1 MREHA
6 ARLSTTPTMIRIDGS
21 AGEGG
26 GQILRTALGLSLVT
40 GKPFQIEKIRAKRER
55 SGLLRQHL
63 TAVLAAT
70 EIGNAK
76 VEGATLGSK
85 NLTFTPGK
93 VRAGEYHFAVGTAGS
108 GTLVLQTIL
117 PALILADGA
126 SRLLIEGG
134 THNMQAPPFDF
145 LQKTFI
151 PLLNHLG
158 PKVALK
164 LERYGFYPAGG
175 GRFTVEIK
183 PCLTIS
189 PVSWIGRGEVT
200 HRHGVAIVANLP
212 RSIAQR
218 EIDTLGYMLG
228 WGPECFEIIETKNSA
243 GPGNVVMV
251 EVGTPCITEVF
262 TGFGRLGASAEHV
275 ASEAAGAVR
284 SYLSSEAFAGECL
297 ADQMLLPLALA
308 RAGSFTT
315 TKITLHAQTN
325 MRVIESFLPVAFP
338 TQKNERYVQ
347 VCVEAKE
354 E

>member
-1 MREHA
+1 MREHEP
-6 ARLSTTPTMIRIDGS
+6 RLSTIPAMIRIDGS

-26 GQILRTALGLSLVT
+26 GQVLRTALGLSLVT

-55 SGLLRQHL
+55 PGLLRQHL

-93 VRAGEYHFAVGTAGS
+93 ARAGEYHFAVGTAGS

-117 PALILADGA
+117 PALTLADGA
-126 SRLLIEGG
+126 SRLVIEGG

-145 LQKTFI
+145 LEKTFI

-158 PKVALK
+158 PKVVLK
-164 LERYGFYPAGG
+164 LARHGFYPAGG
-175 GRFTVEIK
+175 GRFTVEIN
-183 PCLTIS
+183 PCSAIS
-189 PVSWIGRGEVT
+189 PALWVGRGEVT
-200 HRHGVAIVANLP
+200 HRHAVAIVANLP

-218 EIDTLGYMLG
+218 EIDALSHLLG
-228 WGPECFEIIETKNSA
+228 WEPECFEIIETKNSV
-243 GPGNVVMV
+243 GPGNVVMI
-251 EVGTPCITEVF
+251 EVGTPSITEVF

-275 ASEAAGAVR
+275 ASEAARAVR
-284 SYLSSEAFAGECL
+284 SYLSSQAFAAEHL
-297 ADQMLLPLALA
+297 ADQLLIPLALA
-308 RAGSFTT
+308 GGSFTT
-315 TKITLHAQTN
+315 TKISHHAQTN
-325 MRVIESFLPVAFP
+325 MKVIERFLPVTFS
-338 TQKNERYVQ
+338 TGKKENYVQ
-347 VCVEAKE
+347 VWAEPKE

>member
-1 MREHA
+1 
-6 ARLSTTPTMIRIDGS
+6 MIRIDGS

-26 GQILRTALGLSLVT
+26 GQVLRTALGLSLVT

-55 SGLLRQHL
+55 AGLLRQHL

-85 NLTFTPGK
+85 DLSFTPVK

-117 PALILADGA
+117 PALMLADKA
-126 SRLLIEGG
+126 SHLVIEGG
-134 THNMQAPPFDF
+134 THNIQAPPFDF

-158 PKVALK
+158 PKVALE

-175 GRFTVEIK
+175 GRFTVETNA
-183 PCLTIS
+183 CTAIS
-189 PVSWIGRGEVT
+189 PAQWVGREEVI

-218 EIDTLGYMLG
+218 EIDTLGHMLG

-243 GPGNVVMV
+243 GPGNVIMV
-251 EVGTPCITEVF
+251 EIGTPSITEVF

-275 ASEAAGAVR
+275 ASEAAGAAR
-284 SYLSSEAFAGECL
+284 SYLSSQAFAGEHL
-297 ADQMLLPLALA
+297 ADQLLIPLALA
-308 RAGSFTT
+308 GGGSFTA
-315 TKITLHAQTN
+315 TKISLHAQTN
-325 MRVIESFLPVAFP
+325 MKVIERFLPLTFC
-338 TQKNERYVQ
+338 TQNKEGCVQ
-347 VCVEAKE
+347 VWAEPKAQSD
-354 E
+354 

>member
-1 MREHA
+1 
-6 ARLSTTPTMIRIDGS
+6 MIHIDGS

-26 GQILRTALGLSLVT
+26 GQVLRTALGLSLVT
-40 GKPFQIEKIRAKRER
+40 GKPFQIEKIRAKREK

-63 TAVLAAT
+63 TAVLAAA
-70 EIGNAK
+70 EIGSAK

-85 NLTFTPGK
+85 NLTFNPGR

-117 PALILADGA
+117 PPLMLADGG
-126 SRLLIEGG
+126 SRLVIEGG

-145 LQKTFI
+145 LEKTFI
-151 PLLNHLG
+151 PLLNRLG
-158 PKVALK
+158 PKVVLK

-175 GRFTVEIK
+175 GRFTVEIN
-183 PCLTIS
+183 PRSAIS
-189 PVSWIGRGEVT
+189 PALWIGRDEIT

-218 EIDTLGYMLG
+218 EIDTLGHMLG

-251 EVGTPCITEVF
+251 EVGTPSITEVF
-262 TGFGRLGASAEHV
+262 TGFGRLSASAENV
-275 ASEAAGAVR
+275 ASEAAGAAR
-284 SYLSSEAFAGECL
+284 SYLSSEAFAGEYL
-297 ADQMLLPLALA
+297 ADQLLLPLALA
-308 RAGSFTT
+308 GGGSFTT

-325 MRVIESFLPVAFP
+325 MRVIETFLPVTFS

-347 VCVEAKE
+347 VWAEPKE
-354 E
+354 D

>member
-1 MREHA
+1 MREQDT
-6 ARLSTTPTMIRIDGS
+6 RLPSSPMMIHIDGA

-26 GQILRTALGLSLVT
+26 GQVLRTALGLSLVT

-55 SGLLRQHL
+55 PGLLRQHL
-63 TAVLAAT
+63 TAVLAAA
-70 EIGNAK
+70 EIGNAT
-76 VEGATLGSK
+76 VEGSTLGSK
-85 NLTFTPGK
+85 DLSFTPGK

-117 PALILADGA
+117 PALMLADGG
-126 SRLLIEGG
+126 SRLVIEGG
-134 THNMQAPPFDF
+134 THNMQAPPFHF
-145 LQKTFI
+145 LEKTFI
-151 PLLNHLG
+151 PLLNRLG

-175 GRFTVEIK
+175 GRFTVEIN
-183 PCLTIS
+183 PSSAIS
-189 PVSWIGRGEVT
+189 PALWIGRDEIT

-218 EIDTLGYMLG
+218 EVDTLGHMLG

-251 EVGTPCITEVF
+251 EVGTPSITEVF

-275 ASEAAGAVR
+275 ASEAAGAAR
-284 SYLSSEAFAGECL
+284 SYLSSQAFAGEYL
-297 ADQMLLPLALA
+297 GDQLLLPIALSGG
-308 RAGSFTT
+308 GSFIT
-315 TKITLHAQTN
+315 TKISMHAQTN
-325 MRVIESFLPVAFP
+325 MKVIESFLPVTFC
-338 TQKNERYVQ
+338 TQKKERYVQ
-347 VCVEAKE
+347 VWAEPKE